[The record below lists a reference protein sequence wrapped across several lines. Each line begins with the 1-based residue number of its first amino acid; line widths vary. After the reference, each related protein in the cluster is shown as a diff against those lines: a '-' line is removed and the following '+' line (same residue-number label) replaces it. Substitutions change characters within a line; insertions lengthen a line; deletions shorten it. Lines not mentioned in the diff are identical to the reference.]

1 MASDTDTDF
10 LDRMHALFDMDEKH
24 VEALL
29 DKLDD
34 IQLSDLTDA
43 VANSDKKAARRII
56 DLIEPDEEEN
66 VNALF
71 RGKNLV
77 SKKKKR
83 LKPSDGKETQYAFGD
98 DVSVTFRDKNGRI
111 RHKTGTVSKTEGP
124 QNTNSVVVSIEG
136 KDKVIPKD
144 KVARLAE
151 GVLGMTNVPDLTRMQ
166 QLAGIQPQ
174 VQPEAQVQAIAVEEV
189 PAGSTG
195 EEVDQNDPLC
205 QAMCALE
212 TLEGVLPNIR
222 LCDIKDVRARIVAL
236 QTMMNESV
244 RREAGPLGRRRKH

>member
-10 LDRMHALFDMDEKH
+10 LDRMHALFGMDDKQ

-29 DKLDD
+29 DKLNDT
-34 IQLSDLTDA
+34 QLSDLTDA

-56 DLIEPDEEEN
+56 DLTEPDEEEN

-71 RGKNLV
+71 RGKNLGA
-77 SKKKKR
+77 KKKRR

-98 DVSVTFRDKNGRI
+98 DVDIKFKDKNGRI

-124 QNTNSVVVSIEG
+124 ENTDSVVVSIEG

-151 GVLGMTNVPDLTRMQ
+151 GVLGMTNMPELTRMQ

-174 VQPEAQVQAIAVEEV
+174 IQPQAQMIAVQEV
-189 PAGSTG
+189 PDETANL
-195 EEVDQNDPLC
+195 EADQNDPLC

-212 TLEGVLPNIR
+212 TLESVLPNIR

-244 RREAGPLGRRRKH
+244 RREAGPLGRSRKR